1 MQRAVISQGTIKV
14 FHALGP
20 VRKTKMRS
28 HSQINDL
35 HVVSSRVGRRH
46 GVGELLEPTPGNT
59 KWRCSCLRGKQE
71 VCLQIYMEVL
81 LLFQKLAEPRVP
93 ADFQLAIQFS
103 LIW

>member
-1 MQRAVISQGTIKV
+1 MISMSSLRESGEDMVLENCLSPPLGTPSGDAV
-14 FHALGP
+14 A
-20 VRKTKMRS
+20 
-28 HSQINDL
+28 
-35 HVVSSRVGRRH
+35 
-46 GVGELLEPTPGNT
+46 
-59 KWRCSCLRGKQE
+59 LRGKQE